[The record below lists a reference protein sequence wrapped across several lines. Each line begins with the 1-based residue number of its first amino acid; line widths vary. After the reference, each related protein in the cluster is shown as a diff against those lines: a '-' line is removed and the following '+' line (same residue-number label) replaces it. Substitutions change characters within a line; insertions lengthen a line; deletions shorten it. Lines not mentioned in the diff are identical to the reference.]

1 MKRTREAGAFDAPGW
16 ITCELADVPG
26 VESVSYGVVR
36 PGRHDPG
43 GVPMIRAGD
52 IADGAV
58 DTSELARIAPDVH
71 RQNRRT
77 SLRADDL
84 LVVLVGRIGDTA
96 VAGPDNHDWNVARSV
111 AVIRFTVAGLTHGID
126 MWIRWWLGTPR
137 ARDLLRVGS
146 AGAEHAT
153 LPLADLKQLPL
164 SVPPQHLRERILL
177 TIDLAQRKTA
187 LNTKIA
193 GRATELADAYFGR
206 FAQGHARSGMHRP
219 GVTVA
224 DVGQVIGGAP
234 QAGRL
239 DGDRALAWASPRE
252 VLNNRTV
259 HLDRTAGITWAP
271 CDMACPPGTLLIAP
285 RPGEVRTVAAA
296 MPIVPGRGML
306 AIRTGS
312 EVDRMWLL
320 HELRARSEEL
330 VATAQGEQ
338 ARAMSR
344 KAFSKFPLSWPP
356 EEVRERFAGIA
367 APLHARA
374 LAALRENR
382 ALQELVVFEMTG
394 DPTAKR

>member
-1 MKRTREAGAFDAPGW
+1 MKRTRVDGGFDEPEW
-16 ITCELADVPG
+16 ITCELAEVPG

-36 PGRHDPG
+36 PGRRAPE

-58 DTSELARIAPDVH
+58 GTSDLARISPDVH

-77 SLRADDL
+77 SLRVDDL

-96 VAGPDNHDWNVARSV
+96 VAGPDNNDWNVARSV
-111 AVIRFTVAGLTHGID
+111 AVIRFTLAGLTHGID
-126 MWIRWWLGTPR
+126 IWIRWWLGTPR

-153 LPLADLKQLPL
+153 LPLSDLKQLPVSL
-164 SVPPQHLRERILL
+164 PPRHLRERILQ
-177 TIDLAQRKTA
+177 TMDLAQRKMA
-187 LNTKIA
+187 LNAKIVD
-193 GRATELADAYFGR
+193 RATELADAYFGR
-206 FAQGHARSGMHRP
+206 FAQGHARGDVHRT

-234 QAGRL
+234 QAGAL
-239 DGDRALAWASPRE
+239 DGGRAIAWASPRD

-259 HLDRTAGITWAP
+259 HLDRTAGVTWASH
-271 CDMACPPGTLLIAP
+271 DVACAPGTLMVAP

-296 MPIVPGRGML
+296 MPVVPGRGML
-306 AIRTGS
+306 AICTGN
-312 EVDRMWLL
+312 EADRMWLL
-320 HELRARSEEL
+320 HELRARSKEL

-367 APLHARA
+367 APLHSRS
-374 LAALRENR
+374 LEALRETR
-382 ALQELVVFEMTG
+382 ALQELVVFEMTQH
-394 DPTAKR
+394 ASVER